1 MQRNKYYSILTNGG
15 SILQGLFIREVDD
28 YIIFGEYLAPQ
39 ILKKTDI
46 KNWKLLNKKINTM
59 DIEREIKE

>member
-15 SILQGLFIREVDD
+15 SILQGLFIKEIDD

-59 DIEREIKE
+59 DIEREI